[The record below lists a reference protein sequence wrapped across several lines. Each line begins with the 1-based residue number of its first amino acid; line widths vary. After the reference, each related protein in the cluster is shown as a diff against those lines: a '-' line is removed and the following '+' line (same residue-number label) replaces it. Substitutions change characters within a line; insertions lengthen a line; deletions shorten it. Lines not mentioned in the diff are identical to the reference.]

1 MNIILK
7 NIPNIFTL
15 LNLLFGIVAIIFSFE
30 NLLISSFCIFIG
42 IILDFFD
49 GFFARLLNLQS
60 DFGKQ
65 LDSFADFI
73 TSGLAPGFI
82 LMQLIYQ
89 NENDV
94 LIPEKIFHYNNVI
107 YLFGLLIP
115 IFSAIRLAKFNIDEN
130 QKNNFLGLPTPA
142 VAIFI
147 ASLPL
152 ITQYQIPTFVSNSIH
167 LIFLSIILSFLLIS
181 NIPLFSFKISQEQNQ
196 KTKII
201 RTLFVL
207 ISIILLLI
215 FQFVGIPFIV
225 VLYLILSIIN
235 NQL

>member
-7 NIPNIFTL
+7 NIPNTFTL
-15 LNLLFGIVAIIFSFE
+15 LNLLFGLAAVIFSFE
-30 NLLISSFCIFIG
+30 NLLISSLCIFIG

-82 LMQLIYQ
+82 LMQLIYR
-89 NENDV
+89 NENGV
-94 LIPEKIFHYNNVI
+94 LIPVKIFHNNVI

-152 ITQYQIPTFVSNSIH
+152 IAQYQIPTFVSSSIY
-167 LIFLSIILSFLLIS
+167 LVFLSIILSFLLIS

-201 RTLFVL
+201 RTLFIL

>member
-152 ITQYQIPTFVSNSIH
+152 IAQYQIPTFVSNSIH

>member
-7 NIPNIFTL
+7 NIPNTFTL
-15 LNLLFGIVAIIFSFE
+15 LNLLFGLAAVIFSFE
-30 NLLISSFCIFIG
+30 NLLISSLCIFIG

-82 LMQLIYQ
+82 LMQLIYR
-89 NENDV
+89 NENGV
-94 LIPEKIFHYNNVI
+94 LIPVKIFHNNVI

-152 ITQYQIPTFVSNSIH
+152 IAQYQIPTFVSSSIY
-167 LIFLSIILSFLLIS
+167 LVFLSIILSFLLIS
-181 NIPLFSFKISQEQNQ
+181 NIPLFSFKISQGQNQ

>member
-15 LNLLFGIVAIIFSFE
+15 LNLLFGLAAVIFSFE
-30 NLLISSFCIFIG
+30 NLLISSLCIFIG
-42 IILDFFD
+42 IFLDFFD

-82 LMQLIYQ
+82 LMQLIYR
-89 NENDV
+89 NENGV

-142 VAIFI
+142 VAIYI

-152 ITQYQIPTFVSNSIH
+152 IAQYQIPTFVSSSIY
-167 LIFLSIILSFLLIS
+167 IVFLSIILSFLLIS
-181 NIPLFSFKISQEQNQ
+181 NIPLFSFKISQGQNQ
-196 KTKII
+196 KIKII

>member
-15 LNLLFGIVAIIFSFE
+15 LNLLFGLVAIIFSFE
-30 NLLISSFCIFIG
+30 NLLISSLCIFIG

-65 LDSFADFI
+65 LDSFADFV

-152 ITQYQIPTFVSNSIH
+152 IAQYQIPTFVSSSIY

-181 NIPLFSFKISQEQNQ
+181 NIPLFSFKISQGQNQ

-201 RTLFVL
+201 RILFVL

>member
-15 LNLLFGIVAIIFSFE
+15 LNLIFGLVAIIFSFE
-30 NLLISSFCIFIG
+30 NLIISSLCIFIG

-49 GFFARLLNLQS
+49 GFFARLLNFQS

-152 ITQYQIPTFVSNSIH
+152 IAQYQIPTFVSSSIY

-181 NIPLFSFKISQEQNQ
+181 NIPLFSFKISQGQNQ

>member
-1 MNIILK
+1 LK
-7 NIPNIFTL
+7 NIPNTFTL
-15 LNLLFGIVAIIFSFE
+15 LNLLFGLAAVIFSFE
-30 NLLISSFCIFIG
+30 NLLISSLCIFIG

-82 LMQLIYQ
+82 LMQLIYR
-89 NENDV
+89 NENGV
-94 LIPEKIFHYNNVI
+94 LIPVKIFHNNVI

-152 ITQYQIPTFVSNSIH
+152 IAQYQIPTFVSSSIY
-167 LIFLSIILSFLLIS
+167 LVFLSIILSFLLIS

-201 RTLFVL
+201 RTLFIL